1 MRGKCSCDTLD
12 FQELHKKQDDEQ
24 IKKRGLTGFPY
35 PFYTNTIIPLNNC
48 ISSYRFMETNLKK
61 NIQSGK
67 WFSLFCYLFISVN
80 LLIFCYALVF
90 QTTLFHAL
98 LREDA
103 LIEYLGFFFL
113 LLTSI
118 FLILTGSRYLK
129 MGQGWRALAITFL
142 AVGIVFF
149 WAAGEEIS
157 WGQRIFSIKT
167 PQTLSEMN
175 YQNELNIHN
184 INKRLFQQGFRHL
197 TTLLIF
203 ISASASYFKRRR
215 IFGILLP
222 DTFLVYSFLLM
233 SAYASYEQVTP
244 EYHLGYLVLVF
255 YLIHYIKKDCL
266 MLLAAL
272 SVIAL
277 ITIVTLVNCT
287 NTDLF
292 QSNNTAEVREY
303 LFSFNCFAYSV
314 LLFTDAK
321 TAQGEEIAY

>member
-1 MRGKCSCDTLD
+1 MG
-12 FQELHKKQDDEQ
+12 
-24 IKKRGLTGFPY
+24 
-35 PFYTNTIIPLNNC
+35 
-48 ISSYRFMETNLKK
+48 TNLKK
-61 NIQSGK
+61 NIQSGE
-67 WFSLFCYLFISVN
+67 WVSLFGYLFISVN
-80 LLIFCYALVF
+80 LLTFCYLLVF
-90 QTTLFHAL
+90 KTTLFHTL

-129 MGQGWRALAITFL
+129 MGPGWRTLAIVFL
-142 AVGIVFF
+142 TVGIVFF

-167 PQTLSEMN
+167 PQTLSEIN

-184 INKRLFQQGFRHL
+184 INKRLFQRGFRHL

-203 ISASASYFKRRR
+203 ISAIAFFSKRRR

-233 SAYASYEQVTP
+233 SSYASYRDVTP

-255 YLIHYIKKDCL
+255 YLIHYMRKDRS
-266 MLLAAL
+266 MLPATL

-287 NTDLF
+287 HNDLF

-303 LFSFNCFAYSV
+303 LFSFNCLTYSV
-314 LLFTDAK
+314 LLFNDVK
-321 TAQGEEIAY
+321 TAHGKEITN